1 MNCSNGYW
9 RNGSYCQICG
19 LCKNGLC
26 NYENGTCKNEMCT
39 NERLEK
45 PFCHKCRDS
54 LAQTPNCSSPF
65 NEHKKRPRNYSSSS
79 TIITSWLVALSLI
92 VLIKFLLNSIYSENK
107 TNDFLYDLEFE
118 NILNTKYNLTSV
130 SGRF

>member
-9 RNGSYCQICG
+9 KNGSNCQTCG

-26 NYENGTCKNEMCT
+26 NHENGICKNEMCI
-39 NERLEK
+39 NEKLEK
-45 PFCHKCRDS
+45 PFCNKCRDS
-54 LAQTPNCSSPF
+54 LGRSPNCSSSSI
-65 NEHKKRPRNYSSSS
+65 ELKKTPRNYSSSS
-79 TIITSWLVALSLI
+79 KIITSWLVALSLI

-107 TNDFLYDLEFE
+107 ANDFLYDLEFE
-118 NILNTKYNLTSV
+118 NIINTKYNLTSV